1 MRAPSI
7 TDIASAQDLPSANK
21 RTKEPAR
28 ALIRGCYHSVYSCLL
43 LTFSIDGIGDSKNLT
58 SLRSLNRSSLVALLS
73 HKITRNTIGA

>member
-21 RTKEPAR
+21 RAKEPGR
-28 ALIRGCYHSVYSCLL
+28 ALIRRCYQSVYSCLL

-58 SLRSLNRSSLVALLS
+58 SVRSLNRGSLVALLS
-73 HKITRNTIGA
+73 HKITLKTIGA